1 MATTADI
8 NTKIGEVENKIP
20 DVNDLVNKTDDDA
33 KISDIEGKYFTTSDC
48 NKFTSNIL
56 DAKIKQKELVSK
68 SNISKFAKNF
78 DLNTKTGTLW
88 TKSELKAVQ
97 DKIMKLQTNDLR
109 FFLGKNYHDISQN
122 IFVYKPEFNT
132 SKLKKNSRA
141 LTRHQRGVYN
151 SVLPPQHTA
160 FFHNIK
166 IYGYRTG
173 IKFLIT
179 VL

>member
-78 DLNTKTGTLW
+78 DLNTKTGTL
-88 TKSELKAVQ
+88 
-97 DKIMKLQTNDLR
+97 
-109 FFLGKNYHDISQN
+109 
-122 IFVYKPEFNT
+122 
-132 SKLKKNSRA
+132 
-141 LTRHQRGVYN
+141 
-151 SVLPPQHTA
+151 
-160 FFHNIK
+160 
-166 IYGYRTG
+166 
-173 IKFLIT
+173 
-179 VL
+179 